1 MKKLFDRLRRWLIK
15 KLGGYTEQLTPIR
28 REIARKTDVQTQ
40 EIKVQINFER
50 QETDGV
56 EELKQFCENR
66 LMEMMMQKI
75 KDSGFIKWESGV
87 GIFGKKV
94 NASAT
99 IVVADANS
107 LKRYLQCWVG

>member
-40 EIKVQINFER
+40 EIQVRISFER
-50 QETDGV
+50 QETDGE

-87 GIFGKKV
+87 SIFGDKV
-94 NASAT
+94 SASAT
-99 IVVADANS
+99 IVIANAKS
-107 LKRYLQCWVG
+107 LKRYPRCWVE